1 MLQKEIEDLP
11 LKYFILTF
19 GCQMN
24 MHDSEVMAGIL
35 ENIGYV
41 AAENKE
47 QADVLLINTCCVR
60 ETAENKIFGLMGKL
74 RKLKYEKP
82 SLIIGIGGCM
92 TQQEKVAEKIK
103 TRFPFIDLIYGTE
116 NYHRLAELLKTAQ
129 GSQKT
134 VLELSHQIN
143 PVIEGLP
150 IKRASGFRAWVVVT
164 YGCNNYCTYCIV
176 PYVRRSERSRQPAH
190 IILEVKDLVAHGYRE
205 ITLLGQNVNSYGKDL
220 EQPLD
225 FAGLLAEVNKI
236 SGLDRIRFITSH
248 PRDFNKRLI
257 ETISSCEK
265 ICEHIHLPVQ
275 AGSNH
280 ILKKMNRGYTR
291 EHFINL
297 VESIRQSIPGVSITT
312 DIMIGFPGE
321 SDKDF
326 QDTLDLIEKIRFDS
340 AFTFIYS
347 QRRGTPAATMEG
359 QLPDYVKSERIKV
372 LIDIQNKI
380 SKEINLQEVGKKR
393 WLLVEGTSKTNKK
406 LLSGRTRSNKTVI
419 FPGPHFLNGKI
430 VEVEITEGK
439 LTHLAGKW
447 LDNYY

>member
-1 MLQKEIEDLP
+1 MP

-24 MHDSEVMAGIL
+24 LHDSEVMAGIL
-35 ENIGYV
+35 EDIGYI

-47 QADVLLINTCCVR
+47 QADILLINTCCVR
-60 ETAENKIFGLMGKL
+60 ETAENKIYGLLGRL

-82 SLIIGIGGCM
+82 ALIVGIGGCM
-92 TQQEKVAEKIK
+92 TQQEKVAKEIK
-103 TRFPFIDLIYGTE
+103 TRFPFINLIFGTE

-129 GSQKT
+129 DNQKT

-150 IKRASGFRAWVVVT
+150 IKRASGPRAWVVVT

-176 PYVRRSERSRQPAH
+176 PYVRGNERSRRPEH
-190 IILEVKDLVAHGYRE
+190 IISEVKDLAAHGCRE

-220 EQPLD
+220 EQPID
-225 FAGLLAEVNKI
+225 FAGLLAEINKI
-236 SGLDRIRFITSH
+236 SGLDRIRFVTSH
-248 PRDFNKRLI
+248 PRDFNQHLI
-257 ETISSCEK
+257 DTISNCEK
-265 ICEHIHLPVQ
+265 VCEHIHLPVQ

-291 EHFINL
+291 EQYISL

-321 SDKDF
+321 SNQDF
-326 QDTLDLIEKIRFDS
+326 QDTLDLIEEIRFDS
-340 AFTFIYS
+340 AFTFIYN
-347 QRRGTPAATMEG
+347 RRQGTPATLMEG

-372 LIDIQNKI
+372 LIDLQNKI
-380 SKEINLQEVGKKR
+380 SKEINLREAGKKH
-393 WLLVEGTSKTNKK
+393 WLLVEGISKTNQQ
-406 LLSGRTRSNKTVI
+406 LLSGRTRSNKMVI
-419 FPGPHFLNGKI
+419 FPGPPYLNRKI
-430 VEVEITEGK
+430 AEVEITGGK
-439 LTHLAGKW
+439 LTHLEGKW
-447 LDNYY
+447 LGNYY